1 MRRSR
6 QRLGTRGFSSALT
19 MRRSAAG
26 RAAHPRR
33 PLVCLGLLLAVVLG
47 AAVLAL
53 LPAHTH
59 ALNAAGAFQ
68 GSPISG
74 VQNFVDKLKGNIVWL
89 GGTAM
94 GLVIAVVGIMF
105 MAGHSRAHDIAI
117 RTIAGLAILASI
129 SGIVA

>member
-1 MRRSR
+1 MIKNGGGAASILASRPGRPIHLMR
-6 QRLGTRGFSSALT
+6 
-19 MRRSAAG
+19 
-26 RAAHPRR
+26 
-33 PLVCLGLLLAVVLG
+33 CLLAGVALLG
-47 AAVLAL
+47 AFPDGHL
-53 LPAHTH
+53 H
-59 ALNAAGAFQ
+59 ALNAAGAFN
-68 GSPISG
+68 GTPING
-74 VQNFVDKLKGNIVWL
+74 VQNFVDKLKGNIVWF